1 MRDIHSSQFISKRKD
16 TMEDKAKENKV
27 TNGDIEFAL
36 FLADS
41 EDNKEASGMHNFII
55 PPSIYKVYIE
65 TSTRDDGFDP
75 ADEMNEVAYNVYVAV
90 DGMYFMFGQFSTRK
104 QAVMFA
110 EVTSLQV
117 EKNLKNKL
125 ISNLNTTTFRGEEDE

>member
-1 MRDIHSSQFISKRKD
+1 
-16 TMEDKAKENKV
+16 
-27 TNGDIEFAL
+27 
-36 FLADS
+36 
-41 EDNKEASGMHNFII
+41 MHNFIV

-90 DGMYFMFGQFSTRK
+90 DGMYFMFGQFRTRK

>member
-1 MRDIHSSQFISKRKD
+1 
-16 TMEDKAKENKV
+16 MEDRAKENKV

-41 EDNKEASGMHNFII
+41 EDNKEAAGMHNFVI

-90 DGMYFMFGQFSTRK
+90 DGMYFMFGQFRTRK